1 MRNKKNYNNLFDS
14 ICMTI
19 LFFVCLV
26 FYLVILWF
34 GVINSNEGT
43 NPIASLII
51 STVVFGVMI
60 TITTFLIIKFC
71 YGYWILLDD
80 SIIYKKLFSK
90 RRKIKLAEINKV
102 ELKTIPA
109 LILGTYKSEAYII
122 HSNDIK
128 IVILIGERKKYSEL
142 DYELAKFDNKNG
154 E

>member
-1 MRNKKNYNNLFDS
+1 MAYEKQKNYNNLFDS

-34 GVINSNEGT
+34 SVINSNEGT
-43 NPIASLII
+43 DPLVSLVI
-51 STVVFGVMI
+51 STAVFGVMI
-60 TITTFLIIKFC
+60 TITAFLIIKFC

-102 ELKTIPA
+102 EQKTIPA
-109 LILGTYKSEAYII
+109 LILGIYKSETYII
-122 HSNDIK
+122 HSNTIK
-128 IVILIGERKKYSEL
+128 IVILIKDGKKYSEL
-142 DYELAKFDNKNG
+142 SSELAKFIIY
-154 E
+154 

>member
-34 GVINSNEGT
+34 GVINPNEGT

-71 YGYWILLDD
+71 YG
-80 SIIYKKLFSK
+80 
-90 RRKIKLAEINKV
+90 
-102 ELKTIPA
+102 
-109 LILGTYKSEAYII
+109 
-122 HSNDIK
+122 
-128 IVILIGERKKYSEL
+128 
-142 DYELAKFDNKNG
+142 
-154 E
+154 

>member
-19 LFFVCLV
+19 LFFAYLAI
-26 FYLVILWF
+26 YLVMLWF
-34 GVINSNEGT
+34 GVIKPKKGT

-51 STVVFGVMI
+51 STVFFGGMI

-90 RRKIKLAEINKV
+90 RRQIKLAEINKV

-109 LILGTYKSEAYII
+109 LILGTYKSKAYII
-122 HSNDIK
+122 HSNDKKLLFYLKKVK
-128 IVILIGERKKYSEL
+128 IIL
-142 DYELAKFDNKNG
+142 N
-154 E
+154 

>member
-1 MRNKKNYNNLFDS
+1 MAYEKQKNYNNLFDS

-34 GVINSNEGT
+34 SVINSNEGT
-43 NPIASLII
+43 DPLVSLVI
-51 STVVFGVMI
+51 STAVFGVMI

-71 YGYWILLDD
+71 YGYWVLLDD

-102 ELKTIPA
+102 EQKTIPA
-109 LILGTYKSEAYII
+109 LILGVYKSEAYII

-128 IVILIGERKKYSEL
+128 IVILIKDGKKYSEL
-142 DYELAKFDNKNG
+142 SSELAKFIIY
-154 E
+154 